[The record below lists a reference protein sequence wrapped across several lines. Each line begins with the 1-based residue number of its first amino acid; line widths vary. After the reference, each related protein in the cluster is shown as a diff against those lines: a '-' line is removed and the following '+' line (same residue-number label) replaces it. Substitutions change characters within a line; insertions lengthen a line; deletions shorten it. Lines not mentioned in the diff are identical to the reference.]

1 MQRTT
6 KPDGAVPAEITLLKR
21 FTTMTT
27 RLTRNATS
35 EPTIKANGEQALLFD
50 MDGVI
55 LEGYGT
61 DPDVHTR
68 ALHDA
73 VVDLDLDLDLE
84 APLESLSALETHEYT
99 ETFAATCTELGLEPT
114 EFYALREEYSAK
126 RSIERIRNG
135 ARGLYDD
142 VDVLDDLDRVS
153 PVGLVSN
160 NYDPTVS
167 FVVEHFGLEAFSFVR
182 GRDLG
187 VEGFRRRKPEPYYI
201 ETALDALGLDNGIY
215 VGDRE
220 TDLLAAQ
227 NAGLV
232 PVLIRR
238 SHNETLDPSIDRY
251 LEIDSL
257 EELLEYL

>member
-1 MQRTT
+1 
-6 KPDGAVPAEITLLKR
+6 
-21 FTTMTT
+21 MTT
-27 RLTRNATS
+27 RSTQKTTN
-35 EPTIKANGEQALLFD
+35 EPTIEPDGEQALLFD

-73 VVDLDLDLDLE
+73 VVDLGLE
-84 APLESLSALETHEYT
+84 APLESLSALETYEYT
-99 ETFAATCTELGLEPT
+99 EAFQTTCEDLDLDPAD
-114 EFYALREEYSAK
+114 FYALREEYSSK
-126 RSIERIRNG
+126 RATERIRDG
-135 ARGLYDD
+135 ARGLYTD
-142 VDVLDDLDRVS
+142 VDALEELECTHS
-153 PVGLVSN
+153 VGLVSN

-167 FVVEHFGLEAFSFVR
+167 FVVEYFGLEAFSFVR

-201 ETALDALGLDNGIY
+201 ETALEALGLDNGIY

-238 SHNETLDPSIDRY
+238 PHNEALEPSVDSY
-251 LEIDSL
+251 LEIDSI
-257 EELLEYL
+257 EELLELL

>member
-1 MQRTT
+1 
-6 KPDGAVPAEITLLKR
+6 
-21 FTTMTT
+21 MTT
-27 RLTRNATS
+27 RLTHNATI
-35 EPTIKANGEQALLFD
+35 EPDGKQALLFD

-61 DPDVHTR
+61 DPDVHACAFR
-68 ALHDA
+68 DA
-73 VVDLDLDLDLE
+73 VDDLDFDPE
-84 APLESLSALETHEYT
+84 VPLESLPALETDEYT
-99 ETFAATCTELGLEPT
+99 ETFARTCQELGLDPA

-126 RSIERIRNG
+126 RSIDRIKRG

-142 VDVLDDLDRVS
+142 VDVLDELDRS
-153 PVGLVSN
+153 HPVGLVSN

-167 FVVEHFGLEAFSFVR
+167 FVVDHFDLEAFSFVR

-201 ETALDALGLDNGIY
+201 ETALDALGLDDGMY

-238 SHNETLDPSIDRY
+238 PHNETLEPSIDNH
-251 LEIDSL
+251 LEIESL
-257 EELLEYL
+257 EELLEHL

>member
-1 MQRTT
+1 
-6 KPDGAVPAEITLLKR
+6 
-21 FTTMTT
+21 MTT
-27 RLTRNATS
+27 RSTQKTTN
-35 EPTIKANGEQALLFD
+35 EPTIEPDGEQALLFD

-55 LEGYGT
+55 LEGHGT
-61 DPDVHTR
+61 DPEVHTR

-73 VVDLDLDLDLE
+73 IVDRDLDLDLE
-84 APLESLSALETHEYT
+84 APLESLSALETYEYT
-99 ETFAATCTELGLEPT
+99 EAFQTTCEDLGLDPA
-114 EFYALREEYSAK
+114 EFYALREKYSAK
-126 RSIERIRNG
+126 RATERIRDG
-135 ARGLYDD
+135 ARGLYTD
-142 VDVLDDLDRVS
+142 VDVLEELECTHS
-153 PVGLVSN
+153 VGLVSN

-167 FVVEHFGLEAFSFVR
+167 FVVEYFGLEAFSFVR

-201 ETALDALGLDNGIY
+201 ETALEALGLDSGIY

-238 SHNETLDPSIDRY
+238 PHNKALEPSVDSY
-251 LEIDSL
+251 LEINSL
-257 EELLEYL
+257 GELHDYI

>member
-1 MQRTT
+1 
-6 KPDGAVPAEITLLKR
+6 
-21 FTTMTT
+21 MTT
-27 RLTRNATS
+27 RPTGKTTS
-35 EPTIKANGEQALLFD
+35 EPTIESDGKQALLFD

-55 LEGYGT
+55 LEGDGT
-61 DPDVHTR
+61 DPDVHAR
-68 ALHDA
+68 AFRDA
-73 VVDLDLDLDLE
+73 VDDLDFDLDPE
-84 APLESLSALETHEYT
+84 VPLESLFPLETDEYT
-99 ETFAATCTELGLEPT
+99 ETFARACQELGLEPA

-126 RSIERIRNG
+126 RSIDRIRDG
-135 ARGLYDD
+135 TRGLYDD
-142 VDVLDDLDRVS
+142 VDVLDVLDELERGH

-167 FVVEHFGLEAFSFVR
+167 FVVDHFDLEAFSFVR

-201 ETALDALGLDNGIY
+201 EMALDALGLDSGIY

-227 NAGLV
+227 NAGLT
-232 PVLIRR
+232 PVLLRR
-238 SHNETLDPSIDRY
+238 PHNETLEPSVDGY

-257 EELLEYL
+257 EELLEHL

>member
-1 MQRTT
+1 
-6 KPDGAVPAEITLLKR
+6 
-21 FTTMTT
+21 MTT

-35 EPTIKANGEQALLFD
+35 EPTIEPDGEQALLFD

-55 LEGYGT
+55 LEGYET
-61 DPDVHTR
+61 DPEVHTR

-73 VVDLDLDLDLE
+73 VVDLDLE
-84 APLESLSALETHEYT
+84 APLESLSALETYEYT
-99 ETFAATCTELGLEPT
+99 ETFATTCQELGLEPT

-126 RSIERIRNG
+126 RSIERIGDG

-142 VDVLDDLDRVS
+142 VGVLDELDRAY

-167 FVVEHFGLEAFSFVR
+167 FVVDHFGLEAFSFVR

-227 NAGLV
+227 NAGLI

-238 SHNETLDPSIDRY
+238 PHNETLEPTVDSY
-251 LEIDSL
+251 LEIASL
-257 EELLEYL
+257 EELLEFL